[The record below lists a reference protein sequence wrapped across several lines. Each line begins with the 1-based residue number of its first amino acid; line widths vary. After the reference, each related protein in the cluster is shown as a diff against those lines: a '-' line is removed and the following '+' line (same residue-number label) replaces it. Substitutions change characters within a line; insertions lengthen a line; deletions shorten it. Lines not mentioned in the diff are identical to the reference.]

1 MEDGRIQGQVHGQ
14 EILIDH
20 VLIYEQFQISN
31 EGVVDVIN
39 ATFDETKIALKKIAG
54 PHAFVENEQWSVVY
68 MKEEFHAK
76 FAAILQII
84 YQQKRLAYFNNTIAI
99 TFYLGNKGQ
108 FLNWCS
114 IVLIQLLVEFT
125 C

>member
-1 MEDGRIQGQVHGQ
+1 VHGQ

-114 IVLIQLLVEFT
+114 IVLI
-125 C
+125 